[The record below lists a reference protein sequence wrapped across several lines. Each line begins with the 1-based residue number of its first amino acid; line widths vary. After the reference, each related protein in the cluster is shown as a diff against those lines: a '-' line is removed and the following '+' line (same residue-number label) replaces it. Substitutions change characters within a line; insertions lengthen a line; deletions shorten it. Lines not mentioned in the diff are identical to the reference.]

1 MKLEFQ
7 ISHSLCSASQ
17 LRINDK
23 DAYLDDFGDFQD
35 EGDADDGDD
44 EDYRGCYDM
53 HFNPKDPSPEILAK
67 YGIDK
72 AEYTFIANILSDG
85 LSFGSCDMCN

>member
-7 ISHSLCSASQ
+7 IAHSYCAASQ

-23 DAYLDDFGDFQD
+23 DAYLYDFGDFHD
-35 EGDADDGDD
+35 EGDDEGDNE
-44 EDYRGCYDM
+44 EDYHGCYDM
-53 HFNPKDPSPEILAK
+53 HFNPKDPSPEVLAK
-67 YGIDK
+67 YGISE
-72 AEYTFIANILSDG
+72 AEYIFIAGILQDS

>member
-7 ISHSLCSASQ
+7 IAHSYCAASQ

-23 DAYLDDFGDFQD
+23 DAWLYDFGDFHD
-35 EGDADDGDD
+35 EGDDE

-53 HFNPKDPSPEILAK
+53 HFNPKDPSPEVLAK

-72 AEYTFIANILSDG
+72 AEYTFISNILKDG
-85 LSFGSCDMCN
+85 LSFGSCNMCN